1 MKNIPPLRL
10 ILSGGGV
17 RGLSYAG
24 CFLELEKRNLLKKV
38 NEILGVSC
46 GALFGFAFSVG
57 YSPSELNE
65 FVEIFDFTLMQHV
78 EPEIVF
84 DFLQTYGLDNGK
96 NYERLLETILKEK
109 GFNKDLTFKE
119 HYDSTKFIFRC
130 FASNILNCTL
140 KEFSY
145 KETPN
150 VKLVDAIMASSSI
163 PGYFIPK
170 TIDDT
175 VYVDGGIINNFPINL
190 LTFQEIKNTLGFSF
204 SEDHTIISSIPTI
217 TDFLNQIYTCFYIT
231 NKKNILNLYKNNII
245 IVKCGDYPM
254 WNFNISYE
262 DKLKLLEIGR
272 KSVEN
277 FYNLKQF
284 TTKPVRRYS
293 VS

>member
-109 GFNKDLTFKE
+109 G
-119 HYDSTKFIFRC
+119 
-130 FASNILNCTL
+130 
-140 KEFSY
+140 
-145 KETPN
+145 
-150 VKLVDAIMASSSI
+150 
-163 PGYFIPK
+163 
-170 TIDDT
+170 
-175 VYVDGGIINNFPINL
+175 
-190 LTFQEIKNTLGFSF
+190 
-204 SEDHTIISSIPTI
+204 
-217 TDFLNQIYTCFYIT
+217 
-231 NKKNILNLYKNNII
+231 
-245 IVKCGDYPM
+245 
-254 WNFNISYE
+254 
-262 DKLKLLEIGR
+262 
-272 KSVEN
+272 
-277 FYNLKQF
+277 
-284 TTKPVRRYS
+284 
-293 VS
+293 